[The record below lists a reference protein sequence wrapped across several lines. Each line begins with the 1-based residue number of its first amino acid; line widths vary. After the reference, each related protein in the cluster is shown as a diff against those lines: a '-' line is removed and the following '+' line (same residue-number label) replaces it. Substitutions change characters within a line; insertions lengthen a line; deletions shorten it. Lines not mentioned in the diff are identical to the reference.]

1 MLTLACKD
9 AGVTDCDYVA
19 KGETEEELW
28 GDGTEHV
35 VKVHGFKQE
44 DITEEFK
51 SQHSSLIKRT

>member
-28 GDGTEHV
+28 RDGTEHV
-35 VKVHGFKQE
+35 IKVHGFKRE